1 MALTNY
7 QAETN
12 QIHCYDHAFCIFFS
26 AYTSRFIVEKAYGRA
41 TALKRGCVLAKRLF
55 HSKRSGEVE
64 HNVQWSS
71 LCMAL
76 LFSVKDQ
83 GPQMC
88 ALHGIP
94 WKQGA
99 QTNFNI
105 SFKCKKQDD

>member
-1 MALTNY
+1 MIMLF
-7 QAETN
+7 
-12 QIHCYDHAFCIFFS
+12 AFFFN
-26 AYTSRFIVEKAYGRA
+26 AYTSRFIVGKAYSRA
-41 TALKRGCVLAKRLF
+41 TALKRGCILAKRLF

-64 HNVQWSS
+64 HNVQLSS

-76 LFSVKDQ
+76 LFFVKDQ

-99 QTNFNI
+99 QTNFKI
-105 SFKCKKQDD
+105 IFKCTKQDND